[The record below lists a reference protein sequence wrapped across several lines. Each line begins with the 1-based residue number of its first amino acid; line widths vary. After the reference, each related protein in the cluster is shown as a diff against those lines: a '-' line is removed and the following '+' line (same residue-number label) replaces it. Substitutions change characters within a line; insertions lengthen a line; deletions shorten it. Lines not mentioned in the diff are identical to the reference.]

1 MAVICMTKKVFNG
14 TEEAEIEMF
23 SVQEKGLLYS
33 IIAIGSLIS
42 SLTVMKVIDL
52 CGGSCPFLHRLTVIM
67 YTLVAGIATICLPM
81 CAQIGFIPVLLARLF
96 QGIGAGIGFAFIGYM
111 ASAWSPIKSYGIFM
125 CALTSYGQLGPL
137 IMMST
142 VGYSCGTKF
151 GWEGVYYVSGV
162 VTLIICILFYYIY
175 TDTPRQHKYAIFF

>member
-1 MAVICMTKKVFNG
+1 
-14 TEEAEIEMF
+14 
-23 SVQEKGLLYS
+23 
-33 IIAIGSLIS
+33 
-42 SLTVMKVIDL
+42 
-52 CGGSCPFLHRLTVIM
+52 M
-67 YTLVAGIATICLPM
+67 YTSIAGIATICLPI

-137 IMMST
+137 IMMTT

-162 VTLIICILFYYIY
+162 ITLIICVLFYYIY
-175 TDTPRQHKYAIFF
+175 TDTPRQHKYANFF